1 MSSIAGIYRKNG
13 QVVTA
18 EEMATVM
25 DGLDHWNPDTKE
37 QLVEGAVGMGQLM
50 LFNTPESRYEQ
61 LPFKDPESGLLIT
74 SDARIDNRQELLDAL
89 DIEIP
94 GQEPVTDS
102 QLILEAYKKYGVRCT
117 DLLVGAFAFVI
128 FDIKKNK
135 LFLARDHMGFRPLF
149 YYENNDLFLF
159 ATEIKGI
166 KVHPAPRLTVDEL
179 FVADALS
186 TIRSEKER
194 TFYREIRR
202 LPPAHQIVITTQK
215 SSLKRYWKLNPHYEL
230 KLPSEEAYVEAFREK
245 LKDAVHCRLRSD
257 YPVGAELSGGI
268 DSSTIVS
275 IAAQKGNIKTFS
287 HALPDWAKDKVF
299 PYDDE
304 TSHSRRVI
312 KYHGI
317 RDHFFVTG
325 EKEGILKALKNGVKL
340 HEGVMQGTLSE
351 VFEPLYQKAIEE
363 RCRTLLSGYGGDEMV
378 TSPGPGYLQELAARF
393 RLLKLIRE
401 IYRKNQSKRNG
412 STTKSG
418 KRINFLRTL
427 KSFVKAMIDGQLQRF
442 RPKYRTPAWAHDIY
456 HALAIDDGFMKEVSL
471 KERFY
476 SKKKLPSSGSTRM
489 RQYRRI
495 NYDYVPQR
503 LEYCAI
509 KAQTYRME
517 YRHPLLDKR
526 LIEFYLSLPA
536 RMKVQN
542 GYGRYILRKATEGIL
557 PPEIQWRTDK
567 TGTVVPSIFIRMK
580 QDQEAIR
587 ELIEKARNS
596 HIKHYVDYDRMLD
609 MLERILN
616 RDTDSTERINP
627 QAFQSSLMLLMY
639 QLDQLEK
646 NEAERAEKTS

>member
-1 MSSIAGIYRKNG
+1 M
-13 QVVTA
+13 
-18 EEMATVM
+18 M
-25 DGLDHWNPDTKE
+25 DALDHWQPDKKE
-37 QLVEGAVGMGQLM
+37 QLLEGAVGIGQLM
-50 LFNTPESRYEQ
+50 LFNTPESKYEK
-61 LPFKDPESGLLIT
+61 LPFQDSESGLMIVA
-74 SDARIDNRQELLDAL
+74 DARIDNRKELFDAL
-89 DIEIP
+89 DIEISD
-94 GQEPVTDS
+94 QEPVTDS
-102 QLILEAYKKYGVRCT
+102 QLILEAYKRYGAQCT
-117 DLLVGAFAFVI
+117 DHLVGAFAFAI
-128 FDIKKNK
+128 FDPAKNH

-149 YYENNDLFLF
+149 YFESNDLFLF
-159 ATEIKGI
+159 ATELKGI
-166 KVHPAPRLTVDEL
+166 KAHLEARLTVNEI

-186 TIRSEKER
+186 TLRSEKER
-194 TFYREIRR
+194 TFYNEVLR
-202 LPPAHQIVITTQK
+202 LPPAHQLIVTPQKTTR
-215 SSLKRYWKLNPHYEL
+215 KRYWKLNPHYEL
-230 KLPSEEAYVEAFREK
+230 KLPSEEAYIEAFSDK
-245 LKDAVHCRLRSD
+245 LKEAVHCRLRSD

-268 DSSTIVS
+268 DSSTIVG
-275 IAAQKGNIKTFS
+275 IAAQKGAVKTFS

-304 TSHSRRVI
+304 TKHSRKVTE
-312 KYHGI
+312 YHDI
-317 RDHFFVTG
+317 RNHFFVTG
-325 EKEGILKALKNGVKL
+325 EKEGILKALQNGVRL

-351 VFEPLYQKAIEE
+351 VFEPLYQKAMEE
-363 RCRTLLSGYGGDEMV
+363 GCRTLLSGYGGDEMV
-378 TSPGPGYLQELAARF
+378 TSPGPGYQQELAARF
-393 RLLKLIRE
+393 RMLKLIRE
-401 IYRKNQSKRNG
+401 IHRKNQSKRNG
-412 STTKSG
+412 NSAKSRKTKNS
-418 KRINFLRTL
+418 LRTL

-442 RPKYRTPAWAHDIY
+442 RSKYKTPGWAHDIY
-456 HALAIDDGFMKEVSL
+456 HALAIDEGFMKEVGL

-580 QDQEAIR
+580 QDQDAMR
-587 ELIEKARNS
+587 ELIEKARHSN
-596 HIKHYVDYDRMLD
+596 IKHYVDYDRMLE
-609 MLERILN
+609 MLERIIN

-639 QLDQLEK
+639 QLDNLEK
-646 NEAERAEKTS
+646 NDPGRAE